1 MSKLAIA
8 LTTTVALT
16 SSARRLV
23 RHLAA
28 HAVGLGSPAEGA
40 VQRAQGQAAALTG
53 IKANLIN
60 DAPPKFNSHQCA
72 TKDTIRR

>member
-16 SSARRLV
+16 SSASRLV

-28 HAVGLGSPAEGA
+28 HAVGLGSPAGRRGA
-40 VQRAQGQAAALTG
+40 ASTSRPTPL
-53 IKANLIN
+53 LIN
-60 DAPPKFNSHQCA
+60 FAIRA
-72 TKDTIRR
+72 LIRRLP

>member
-8 LTTTVALT
+8 LATTVALT

-28 HAVGLGSPAEGA
+28 HAVGARKEPCS
-40 VQRAQGQAAALTG
+40 QRWP
-53 IKANLIN
+53 N
-60 DAPPKFNSHQCA
+60 DA
-72 TKDTIRR
+72 T

>member
-8 LTTTVALT
+8 LATTVALT

-28 HAVGLGSPAEGA
+28 HAVGPARNLVRSDGQTTRHEGN
-40 VQRAQGQAAALTG
+40 G
-53 IKANLIN
+53 N
-60 DAPPKFNSHQCA
+60 D
-72 TKDTIRR
+72 